1 MRWVGKIVPGHI
13 PPDGGSL
20 DKSYTILLVPDRD
33 AKVKKIRLEHRML
46 VRAGICA
53 GLVVLVLI
61 GMLAHYFSVV
71 GKVAENE
78 FVRAENLELQNRWR
92 EAEQKFAHINDEL
105 DRVKRLNANLRHIT
119 ALNDPDRK
127 LLAAAPEQQ
136 GSGQG
141 GPEFV
146 GGSAM
151 AEPAQAGVGVVLSN
165 TKSKEPAEGRM
176 LADGDART
184 LTKGAAHAETEQDL
198 LKQLDQLD
206 KKVKAQEQE
215 SRELKSYF
223 EDQQALLAS
232 APSIWPVRGG
242 VTSDF
247 SVRLDP
253 FTGERVTHEGMD
265 IATSLGT
272 PVHAPADGTVVF
284 AGIEGGYGHVLVL
297 DHGYGL
303 KTRFGH
309 LSRIDVKIGDKVHR
323 GDAIAA
329 VGNTGRS
336 TGPHLHYEVRVNG
349 IPDNPRKFILEE

>member
-1 MRWVGKIVPGHI
+1 M
-13 PPDGGSL
+13 

-46 VRAGICA
+46 VRVAVCA
-53 GLVVLVLI
+53 GLVVVALV
-61 GMLAHYFSVV
+61 GMMAHYFSVV

-78 FVRAENLELQNRWR
+78 LIRAENLELQNRWR

-119 ALNDPDRK
+119 SLNDPDRK
-127 LLAAAPEQQ
+127 LNMPQPEA
-136 GSGQG
+136 GQG
-141 GPEFV
+141 APEFV
-146 GGSAM
+146 GGGIAT
-151 AEPAQAGVGVVLSN
+151 EPASAGMGPVG
-165 TKSKEPAEGRM
+165 KAPAGGEGRM
-176 LADGDART
+176 IADGDAKP
-184 LTKGAAHAETEQDL
+184 LKAAEQDPDL
-198 LKQLDQLD
+198 LHQLDSLD

-215 SRELKSYF
+215 ARDLKSYF

-232 APSIWPVRGG
+232 APSIWPVRGW

-253 FTGERVTHEGMD
+253 YTGERTMHEGMD
-265 IATSLGT
+265 IASSVGT
-272 PVHAPADGTVVF
+272 PVRAPADGTVVF
-284 AGIEGGYGHVLVL
+284 AGQEGGYGHVLVL

-303 KTRFGH
+303 KTRYGH
-309 LSRIDVKIGDKVHR
+309 LSRIDVKVGDKVKR
-323 GDAIAA
+323 GDYVAA

-349 IPDNPRKFILEE
+349 MPDNPRKFILEE

>member
-1 MRWVGKIVPGHI
+1 M
-13 PPDGGSL
+13 

-46 VRAGICA
+46 VRVAVCA
-53 GLVVLVLI
+53 ALVALALI
-61 GMLAHYFSVV
+61 GALAHYFTVV

-78 FVRAENLELQNRWR
+78 LIRAENLELQNRWR

-119 ALNDPDRK
+119 SLNDPDRK
-127 LLAAAPEQQ
+127 LNMPQPEPGQAA
-136 GSGQG
+136 
-141 GPEFV
+141 PEFV
-146 GGSAM
+146 GGGIAT
-151 AEPAQAGVGVVLSN
+151 EPATSGMGPIGKIAGG
-165 TKSKEPAEGRM
+165 EGRM
-176 LADGDART
+176 IADGDA
-184 LTKGAAHAETEQDL
+184 KAVAAEQDQDL
-198 LKQLDQLD
+198 LKSLDNLD

-215 SRELKSYF
+215 ARALKSYF

-232 APSIWPVRGG
+232 APSIWPVRGW

-253 FTGERVTHEGMD
+253 YTGERVMHEGID
-265 IATSLGT
+265 VAASSGT
-272 PVHAPADGTVVF
+272 PVRAPADGTVVF
-284 AGIEGGYGHVLVL
+284 SGLEGGYGHVLVI

-303 KTRFGH
+303 KTRYGH
-309 LSRIDVKIGDKVHR
+309 LLRIDVKVGEKVKR
-323 GDAIAA
+323 GQFVAA

-349 IPDNPRKFILEE
+349 VADNPRKFILEE

>member
-1 MRWVGKIVPGHI
+1 
-13 PPDGGSL
+13 L

-46 VRAGICA
+46 VRVAVCA
-53 GLVVLVLI
+53 GLLVLGFI

-78 FVRAENLELQNRWR
+78 FVRAENLELQNRWH

-127 LLAAAPEQQ
+127 LAIGEPGLVA
-136 GSGQG
+136 GGQG

-146 GGSAM
+146 GGQGA
-151 AEPAQAGVGVVLSN
+151 ATEPQGGMGNVGLGTTKSSVAGV
-165 TKSKEPAEGRM
+165 EGHM
-176 LADGDART
+176 VADGDSKHVQQQQMVAT
-184 LTKGAAHAETEQDL
+184 AAQPDNETDL
-198 LKQLDQLD
+198 LKQLDSLD

-232 APSIWPVRGG
+232 APSIWPVRGW

-253 FTGERVTHEGMD
+253 FTGERMTHEGMD
-265 IATSLGT
+265 IATALGT
-272 PVHAPADGTVVF
+272 PVRAPADATVIF
-284 AGIEGGYGHVLVL
+284 AGLEGGYGHVLVL

-309 LSRIDVKIGDKVHR
+309 LSRIDVKVGDKVHR
-323 GDAIAA
+323 GDLIAA
-329 VGNTGRS
+329 VGSTGRS

-349 IPDNPRKFILEE
+349 VADNPRKFILEE

>member
-1 MRWVGKIVPGHI
+1 
-13 PPDGGSL
+13 L

-46 VRAGICA
+46 VRVAVCA
-53 GLVVLVLI
+53 ALVGLALV
-61 GMLAHYFSVV
+61 GALAHYFSIV

-78 FVRAENLELQNRWR
+78 LIRAENLELQNRWR

-119 ALNDPDRK
+119 SLNDPDRK
-127 LLAAAPEQQ
+127 LNMPQSEPGQAA
-136 GSGQG
+136 
-141 GPEFV
+141 PEFV
-146 GGSAM
+146 GGGVASGTA
-151 AEPAQAGVGVVLSN
+151 AAGMGPIGKL
-165 TKSKEPAEGRM
+165 AGGEGRM
-176 LADGDART
+176 IADGDAKA
-184 LTKGAAHAETEQDL
+184 LPPESDGDL
-198 LKQLDQLD
+198 LKSLDSLD

-215 SRELKSYF
+215 ARALKSYF

-232 APSIWPVRGG
+232 APSIWPVRGW

-253 FTGERVTHEGMD
+253 YTGERVMHEGID
-265 IATSLGT
+265 VATAAGT
-272 PVHAPADGTVVF
+272 PVRAPSDGTVVF
-284 AGIEGGYGHVLVL
+284 AGLEGGYGHVLVI

-303 KTRFGH
+303 KTRYGH
-309 LSRIDVKIGDKVHR
+309 LLRIDVKVGEKVKR
-323 GDAIAA
+323 GQFVAA

-349 IPDNPRKFILEE
+349 VADNPRKFILEE

>member
-1 MRWVGKIVPGHI
+1 M
-13 PPDGGSL
+13 

-46 VRAGICA
+46 VRVAVCA
-53 GLVVLVLI
+53 ALVVLALV
-61 GMLAHYFSVV
+61 GALAHYFTVV

-78 FVRAENLELQNRWR
+78 LIRAENLELQNRWR

-119 ALNDPDRK
+119 SLNDPDRK
-127 LLAAAPEQQ
+127 LTMPQPEP
-136 GSGQG
+136 GQSA
-141 GPEFV
+141 PEFV
-146 GGSAM
+146 GGGVAT
-151 AEPAQAGVGVVLSN
+151 EPASAGMGPIAKL
-165 TKSKEPAEGRM
+165 AGGEGRM
-176 LADGDART
+176 IADGD
-184 LTKGAAHAETEQDL
+184 TKPAPEDPDL
-198 LKQLDQLD
+198 LKSLDSLE

-215 SRELKSYF
+215 ARALKSYF

-232 APSIWPVRGG
+232 APSIWPVRGW

-253 FTGERVTHEGMD
+253 YTGERVMHEGID
-265 IATSLGT
+265 IAAGVGT
-272 PVHAPADGTVVF
+272 PVRAPSDGTVVF
-284 AGIEGGYGHVLVL
+284 SGLEGGYGHVLVI

-303 KTRFGH
+303 KTRYGH
-309 LSRIDVKIGDKVHR
+309 LSRIDVKVGEKVKR
-323 GDAIAA
+323 GQFVAA

-349 IPDNPRKFILEE
+349 VADNPRKFILEE